1 MIRIKRIEVEKTY
14 PLRKDILRKGMTLSH
29 KMPGDEEKE
38 SLHLGLYADEEL
50 VCVGSF
56 MKNTRK
62 DFSGVQFQLRG
73 MATSEKFQKKGFGKR
88 LMKYAEQI
96 LKSEGVDVIWCN
108 ARTTATV
115 FYKNLGYQIIGEEF
129 DVPQVGPHFVM
140 FKEIG

>member
-1 MIRIKRIEVEKTY
+1 
-14 PLRKDILRKGMTLSH
+14 
-29 KMPGDEEKE
+29 
-38 SLHLGLYADEEL
+38 
-50 VCVGSF
+50 

-73 MATSEKFQKKGFGKR
+73 MATSEKFQKKGLGKR

-115 FYKNLGYQIIGEEF
+115 FYKNLVTSYSKKRRMLVKTT
-129 DVPQVGPHFVM
+129 DVCSLS
-140 FKEIG
+140 